1 MHAAHRSRRKS
12 PQPVVCCTSAIDQSS
27 IVPVADD
34 TPHRSRYTKSMSIIL
49 IFLGGGIGSVLR
61 YLTGTVAA
69 KTFGAFTLA
78 GGWPWG
84 TFLVNLIGCFIMG
97 LCFRLL
103 PVPDD
108 GPANARLLL
117 MTGVLGGFTTFSA
130 FALDAAQLWM
140 RQDGQGLFL
149 YLAGSV
155 VCALAGVALGLTIG
169 KALSP

>member
-1 MHAAHRSRRKS
+1 
-12 PQPVVCCTSAIDQSS
+12 
-27 IVPVADD
+27 
-34 TPHRSRYTKSMSIIL
+34 MSILL
-49 IFLGGGIGSVLR
+49 IFLGGGVGSVLR
-61 YLTGTVAA
+61 YFIGIAAA

-130 FALDAAQLWM
+130 FALDSAQLWM
-140 RQDGQGLFL
+140 RQDTNGLLL
-149 YLAGSV
+149 YLAGTF
-155 VCALAGVALGLTIG
+155 AFTLLGVALGLWIG
-169 KALSP
+169 KAFAP